1 MATQGL
7 SGSSKGLAL
16 VTGASNGIG
25 YHLALQLAQEGY
37 DLVIAGKEQ
46 DLTAQAAAAFQA
58 EGVQVSSHVADLSKT
73 QANVDLWKAVESLG
87 RPLDIAC
94 INAGLG
100 VGGDFIKTPLEQEI
114 EVVALNCASTVH
126 LAKYVTQHMVGRQ
139 SGRILFTASIVS
151 EMLAPGESVYGA
163 SKAFVLQFAKNLRYE
178 LKDSG
183 VTVTA
188 LQPGPVDTNFFN
200 AAGAGDT
207 KVGTE
212 GKKGNQP
219 DDVARTGLKALFAG
233 EEHVY
238 AASLKTK
245 LEGALMGV
253 VPESVQ
259 SSMHKSMME
268 PADK

>member
-73 QANVDLWKAVESLG
+73 
-87 RPLDIAC
+87 LDIAC

-114 EVVALNCASTVH
+114 EVGSQLRLHRSPRKVRHAAH
-126 LAKYVTQHMVGRQ
+126 GR
-139 SGRILFTASIVS
+139 
-151 EMLAPGESVYGA
+151 APVRSHPLHRFHRE
-163 SKAFVLQFAKNLRYE
+163 R
-178 LKDSG
+178 D
-183 VTVTA
+183 
-188 LQPGPVDTNFFN
+188 
-200 AAGAGDT
+200 
-207 KVGTE
+207 
-212 GKKGNQP
+212 
-219 DDVARTGLKALFAG
+219 ARTG
-233 EEHVY
+233 
-238 AASLKTK
+238 
-245 LEGALMGV
+245 
-253 VPESVQ
+253 
-259 SSMHKSMME
+259 
-268 PADK
+268 